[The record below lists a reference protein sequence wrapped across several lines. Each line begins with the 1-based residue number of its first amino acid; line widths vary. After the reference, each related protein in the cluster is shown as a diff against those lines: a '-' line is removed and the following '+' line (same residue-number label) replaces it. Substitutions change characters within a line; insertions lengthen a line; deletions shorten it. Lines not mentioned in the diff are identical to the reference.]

1 MRYIFRIHQNLYK
14 TLKREYK
21 LDLSHLNVHENE
33 PINEVL
39 SKIDRMAAVIY
50 RPDHFIILK
59 KSTRTR

>member
-1 MRYIFRIHQNLYK
+1 MRYIFRIHKNLYN

-21 LDLSHLNVHENE
+21 FDLSHLNVHENE

-59 KSTRTR
+59 KSTKNQ